1 MTKQEIN
8 EIEVLGDITIGNAKM
23 QCDDPEDREE
33 EIGNN
38 QGDPSE
44 EEEPPGGN

>member
-8 EIEVLGDITIGNAKM
+8 EIEVEHDIITWKM

-33 EIGNN
+33 EIG
-38 QGDPSE
+38 GDAPPPEGEDDE
-44 EEEPPGGN
+44 E

>member
-8 EIEVLGDITIGNAKM
+8 EIEVVHNIITWKM

-33 EIGNN
+33 EKEIDE
-38 QGDPSE
+38 GDDLVGTRPDDR
-44 EEEPPGGN
+44 

>member
-8 EIEVLGDITIGNAKM
+8 EIEVKHDIITWKM